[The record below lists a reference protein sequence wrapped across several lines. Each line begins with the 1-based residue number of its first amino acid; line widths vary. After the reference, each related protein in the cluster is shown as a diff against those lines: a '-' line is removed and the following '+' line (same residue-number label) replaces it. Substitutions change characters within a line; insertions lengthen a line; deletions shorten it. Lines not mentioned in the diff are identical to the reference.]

1 MSTLDEVKKMQQQG
15 ITEDQIVQALQ
26 NKGIPYKD
34 ISESLSQSK
43 IKAAVEQP
51 PSDPKTAP
59 QQPITPQ
66 TAQIEQI
73 NPPQT
78 PEQKTIEQSSTSL
91 APETIPGMQQSI
103 LQTTPEETQITQEY
117 MPMPAPQPGAGQ
129 PINYGGYNDGSYPDQ
144 YGGYQS
150 YDYQAVGISPD
161 TITEISEQIVAEKMM
176 EMRKHI
182 EKVTDFKTTIE
193 TKTEAIEER
202 LKHIEKII
210 DTLQSSVLRKVG
222 DYVTNVEYIKKEL
235 IATQKSFSKFIPE
248 IKKHKSHARKTSHKK
263 SSKKKK

>member
-15 ITEDQIVQALQ
+15 IAEDQIVQALQ

-51 PSDPKTAP
+51 PSEPKTAP
-59 QQPITPQ
+59 QQPIIPQ

-73 NPPQT
+73 SPP
-78 PEQKTIEQSSTSL
+78 KTIEQSNTSL

-103 LQTTPEETQITQEY
+103 LQTTPEESQITQEY
-117 MPMPAPQPGAGQ
+117 MPTPQPGAGQ
-129 PINYGGYNDGSYPDQ
+129 PANYGGYSEYGSYPDQ
-144 YGGYQS
+144 GGYQS

-161 TITEISEQIVAEKMM
+161 TITEISEQVVAEKMM

-222 DYVTNVEYIKKEL
+222 DYVTNVEDIKKEL

-248 IKKHKSHARKTSHKK
+248 IKKHKSHSHKTSHKK